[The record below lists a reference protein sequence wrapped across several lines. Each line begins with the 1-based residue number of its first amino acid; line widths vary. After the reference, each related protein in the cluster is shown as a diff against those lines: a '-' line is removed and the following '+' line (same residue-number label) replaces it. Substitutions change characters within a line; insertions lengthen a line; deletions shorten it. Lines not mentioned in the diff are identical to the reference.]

1 MMGEL
6 ANRILLKKTK
16 REFNAKAQRNKDAR
30 LTIDSQTH
38 LINPSRISQH
48 FKTFASSL
56 RCVFALIFP
65 VKCNI
70 AINRSTITLC
80 PELQPMASTKTN
92 ETRRLKVLWQYDVLD
107 TVPEEV
113 FDDLTELAAR
123 ICEAPIAL
131 ISLIDED
138 RQWFKAKVGVTLNET
153 SRDISF
159 CSHAIKQHD
168 LFIIPD
174 ATQDERFANNPLVTS
189 DPKIRFYAGAP
200 LITPDGYALGSLCV
214 IDKVPREL
222 RLEQKQ
228 ALRVLARHVMTQLEL
243 RRHAKE
249 LNAAHEAKDS
259 THDELTKV
267 KAENAKLKRELEK
280 FKKAKPA
287 RKIAKVSTRR
297 R

>member
-1 MMGEL
+1 M
-6 ANRILLKKTK
+6 T
-16 REFNAKAQRNKDAR
+16 
-30 LTIDSQTH
+30 T
-38 LINPSRISQH
+38 
-48 FKTFASSL
+48 
-56 RCVFALIFP
+56 P
-65 VKCNI
+65 VKNSE
-70 AINRSTITLC
+70 A
-80 PELQPMASTKTN
+80 
-92 ETRRLKVLWQYDVLD
+92 RRLKVLWQYEILD

-138 RQWFKAKVGVTLNET
+138 RQWFKSKVGVTISET

-159 CSHAIKQHD
+159 CAHAIKQTE

-174 ATQDERFANNPLVTS
+174 ATQDLRFASNPLVIS

-200 LITPDGYALGSLCV
+200 LITPDGHALGTLCV

-222 RLEQKQ
+222 RLEQQQ

-249 LNAAHEAKDS
+249 LNEAHKAKEATNGALEKLQ
-259 THDELTKV
+259 T
-267 KAENAKLKRELEK
+267 ENAKLKRELEK
-280 FKKAKPA
+280 LKSGKSA
-287 RKIAKVSTRR
+287 RKVAKRR
-297 R
+297 